1 MNTISQVEANKAST
15 LAESGENVGASC
27 ENVCNGREDSH
38 DNYNGS
44 PPSRSRYGRMIKP
57 KPSTNNV
64 ANSLQV
70 CAVYFM
76 LYKLDKAF
84 V

>member
-15 LAESGENVGASC
+15 LAESGENVGTPN
-27 ENVCNGREDSH
+27 EDVCNGREGSN

-44 PPSRSRYGRMIKP
+44 PPSRSRYGRMIKS

-70 CAVYFM
+70 CAIYFM
-76 LYKLDKAF
+76 LIQTQ
-84 V
+84 

>member
-15 LAESGENVGASC
+15 VSTLAESGENVGAPN
-27 ENVCNGREDSH
+27 EDVCNGRGGPN

-44 PPSRSRYGRMIKP
+44 SPSRSRYGRMIKP

-76 LYKLDKAF
+76 LLQT
-84 V
+84 